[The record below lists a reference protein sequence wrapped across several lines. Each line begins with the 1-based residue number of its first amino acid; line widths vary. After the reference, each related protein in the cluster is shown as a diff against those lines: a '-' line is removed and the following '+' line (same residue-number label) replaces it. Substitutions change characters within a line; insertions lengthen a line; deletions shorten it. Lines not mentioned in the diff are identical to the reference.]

1 MAEAEKGIRNIDKVY
16 RGQKEGKKLYK
27 TLVLYLKNIIKD
39 PNEEK
44 FRKINREN
52 KGFNKRVV
60 KVIGGKFMI
69 KLFGFVL

>member
-1 MAEAEKGIRNIDKVY
+1 MKEAEKGIRNIDKVY

-39 PNEEK
+39 PNNEK
-44 FRKINREN
+44 FRKINAEN